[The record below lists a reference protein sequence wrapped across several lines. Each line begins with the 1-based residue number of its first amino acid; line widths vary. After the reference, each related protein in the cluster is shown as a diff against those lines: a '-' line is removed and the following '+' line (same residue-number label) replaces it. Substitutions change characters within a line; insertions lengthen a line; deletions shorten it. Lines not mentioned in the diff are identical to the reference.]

1 MKMAEVPVHASANQE
16 SGNSGFESVSNANTQ
31 TLSPVLT
38 SVREA
43 CAWCYV
49 HVKAAFLQNEPKIMQ

>member
-31 TLSPVLT
+31 TPPTLT
-38 SVREA
+38 RD
-43 CAWCYV
+43 
-49 HVKAAFLQNEPKIMQ
+49 AFLQNEPKIM

>member
-16 SGNSGFESVSNANTQ
+16 SGNSGFETVSNANTQ
-31 TLSPVLT
+31 TPSPTLI

-43 CAWCYV
+43 CAGVYV
-49 HVKAAFLQNEPKIMQ
+49 HEKCAFVQNEPKIM